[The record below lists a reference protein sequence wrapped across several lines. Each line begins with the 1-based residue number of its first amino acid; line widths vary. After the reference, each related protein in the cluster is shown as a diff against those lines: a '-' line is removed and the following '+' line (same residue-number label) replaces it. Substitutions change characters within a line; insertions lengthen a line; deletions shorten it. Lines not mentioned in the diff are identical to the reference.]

1 MKDLLKPEVGVF
13 ILRISFG
20 VVLLA
25 HSLYLKMMVFGLT
38 GTAGYFSSIGLP
50 GFLAYVV
57 FGIETVAG
65 IALIL
70 GYKTRLFAGLTIPVL
85 LGATWAHAANGWL
98 FSNANGGWEY
108 PLLLTILAFVL
119 MTLGNGKFAISKDS

>member
-1 MKDLLKPEVGVF
+1 MKDVLKPEIGVF

-25 HSLYLKMMVFGLT
+25 HSLYLKMMVFGLA

-65 IALIL
+65 IALIV

-119 MTLGNGKFAISKDS
+119 MTLGNGKFAISKDH